1 MAEKLTLLDMFKNG
15 TATWSSVSSF
25 VVVLFWCVG
34 CWLAF
39 IAIVNYKNAAD
50 GKSGIAKPIIQTVIA
65 SLMVAISRFIPILSD
80 TLNNKAAEFSPQ
92 SLLSDIPTTDPMGLG
107 LAFTSVLLFVQML
120 GTIAVFRG
128 FLMLWEATNKGAG
141 SGLIGKSWTH
151 IIGGVLAVNIQLT
164 IATVAA
170 TFYPGVDLSFLG
182 L

>member
-1 MAEKLTLLDMFKNG
+1 MDKLTLLDMFKHG
-15 TATWSSVSSF
+15 TATWSAVSSF

-39 IAIVNYKNAAD
+39 LAIVNYKNAAD
-50 GKSGIAKPIIQTVIA
+50 GKSGIAKPIVQTVIA
-65 SLMVAISRFIPILSD
+65 SLMVAISKFIPILSD

-92 SLLSDIPTTDPMGLG
+92 SLLSDIPQDALGLN

-120 GTIAVFRG
+120 GTIAIFRG
-128 FLMLWEATNKGAG
+128 MLMLWEATNKGAG

-164 IATVAA
+164 IATVAS
-170 TFYPGVDLSFLG
+170 TFYPGIDLSFLG
-182 L
+182 F